1 MNYLN
6 LYSILLIAFISNVY
20 GRIVNFSLLTFGQ
33 EATVNFNGKILPMVA
48 VDDFSGVKSV
58 SAICPDEE
66 FEYTYTL
73 NGETEGFTRKLP
85 AGELSTHNE
94 FFGREET
101 ISPLKGMGY
110 PVDKPQWTRSIG
122 KTDLFDDSYIP
133 TVILDNGSREFFI
146 TGNDTWV
153 LGRFTLVLKDEIFS
167 EENVQTKAQ
176 NRYHDK
182 FQWRVKLEK
191 KIHKRRVFK
200 FRSNSADPAFFRQSL
215 YADMVS
221 AIGNPVHNQI
231 IVRAYLSDGT
241 PIGLYLMIEVTS
253 SKSFIKSQFYGNEDT
268 GKIVV
273 PETGLGFPL
282 DCSTG
287 ADFILGSTF
296 SAFQYSEGENN
307 EKIKYLT
314 DAMHKVDVNNEDSVQ
329 KFSNEWFDL
338 DVFFRAL
345 AMEYLTGDWDSYWM
359 LTTNFVMYDAPEE
372 STKNTYKY
380 YFIDQDFD
388 LTFGIGLS
396 EKVNTFGDQF
406 PSQSY
411 KTLVD
416 RVWSVEAYDGPNRE
430 AIDLFLRGGVTTQM
444 FENHLIDIVKHVFN
458 PVAAGRRLSEYTRRY
473 NNEIE
478 WDYGLE
484 RLHIGNN
491 PNKTR
496 YVWNINDY
504 YENLEDTPKA
514 STPWGL
520 KQWIS
525 MRAKAVASEFNFEWD
540 QVPLEPI
547 EKLPSLN
554 QPDPTANIVNNEE
567 TEISS
572 GAYNLNIINTI
583 FTLMILATFNYYL

>member
-1 MNYLN
+1 
-6 LYSILLIAFISNVY
+6 
-20 GRIVNFSLLTFGQ
+20 
-33 EATVNFNGKILPMVA
+33 
-48 VDDFSGVKSV
+48 
-58 SAICPDEE
+58 
-66 FEYTYTL
+66 
-73 NGETEGFTRKLP
+73 
-85 AGELSTHNE
+85 
-94 FFGREET
+94 
-101 ISPLKGMGY
+101 MGY